1 MPCLAAPGLLPARCQ
16 RYATGMP
23 RCYKQPKCLQR
34 ATNVLRKDRW
44 PLVESCLFS
53 DNCLLHTLTVLT
65 GTPGRAGSRWP
76 QFWEPVCEERPRF
89 PGTLL
94 PARRAQA
101 SPGALPATHQARSL
115 PGQRRNYRL
124 ALCLPAEAQESMPG
138 AGQCWARGTGECT
151 HLQPPGEGQS
161 EMTHVPPVVMKK
173 KALFFIGSDTG
184 TANPWQVWGRQW
196 GAVRSWA

>member
-1 MPCLAAPGLLPARCQ
+1 MQWGQGCAVLSCTWASARSMPALCDRDASV
-16 RYATGMP
+16 
-23 RCYKQPKCLQR
+23 LQ
-34 ATNVLRKDRW
+34 TTKMSPENDECPSEGQM

-101 SPGALPATHQARSL
+101 SPGALPAPATRPAASQASGETTAWLCVFQLKPRSL
-115 PGQRRNYRL
+115 CPVQG
-124 ALCLPAEAQESMPG
+124 S
-138 AGQCWARGTGECT
+138 AG
-151 HLQPPGEGQS
+151 PEGQVNAPTS
-161 EMTHVPPVVMKK
+161 SHP
-173 KALFFIGSDTG
+173 
-184 TANPWQVWGRQW
+184 GRDR
-196 GAVRSWA
+196 VR

>member
-1 MPCLAAPGLLPARCQ
+1 MPCLAARGLLPARCQ

-65 GTPGRAGSRWP
+65 GMPGRAGSRWP

-101 SPGALPATHQARSL
+101 SPGALPPPTRPAASQASGETTAWLCVFQLRPRSL
-115 PGQRRNYRL
+115 CPVQG
-124 ALCLPAEAQESMPG
+124 S
-138 AGQCWARGTGECT
+138 AG
-151 HLQPPGEGQS
+151 PEGQVNAPTS
-161 EMTHVPPVVMKK
+161 SHP
-173 KALFFIGSDTG
+173 
-184 TANPWQVWGRQW
+184 GRDR
-196 GAVRSWA
+196 VR